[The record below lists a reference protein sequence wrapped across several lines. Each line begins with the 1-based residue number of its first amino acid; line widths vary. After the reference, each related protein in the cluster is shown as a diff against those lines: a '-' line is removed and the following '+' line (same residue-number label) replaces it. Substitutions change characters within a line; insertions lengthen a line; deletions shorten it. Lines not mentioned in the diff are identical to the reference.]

1 MSDVTK
7 YIWDRNL
14 EMKGII
20 TKESKRHCAVCGRHS
35 CYIVLWDDG
44 TRTKPC
50 TAGVSYL
57 PNGDLIID

>member
-20 TKESKRHCAVCGRHS
+20 TKESERYCSICGRHS